1 VNAPSYILADRS
13 ALKLT
18 SWSERWAA
26 CRGGPLE
33 DRCLRTIEREANVG
47 PDRDTALA
55 DFCRCARITDDAD
68 DRVFCIEQIDRIFAQ
83 YAAEEAH
90 DHRCAMFEARNPDK
104 TWEESDELRREWD
117 EIRPV
122 RVPYGMGGRA

>member
-1 VNAPSYILADRS
+1 MNALTLLFADRS
-13 ALKLT
+13 ALKET
-18 SWSERWAA
+18 SWALRWEA

-33 DRCLRTIEREANVG
+33 NACLRTIEREANCG
-47 PDRDTALA
+47 PYADPALA

-104 TWEESDELRREWD
+104 TWEESEELRREWD

-122 RVPYGMGGRA
+122 RVPYGMGGR